1 MIIIKSNN
9 FVLDSIKGVI
19 FDKDG
24 TITDS
29 HKYWSKII
37 KMRAALIMN
46 RNKINRKYYP
56 DLCKSMG
63 LNIQTNKL
71 LPVGPIALKSRE
83 EVINNVLVFLKS
95 VNYSLNFQSINN
107 HFIEVNNDFS
117 KISNDYIK
125 PIKPCINLIHKLH
138 QLKVK
143 LSIVTSDTTQNAE
156 LVCEKLKISSC
167 FDFIIGGDQK
177 TKNKSSGEP
186 AIHAC
191 RLMDLDTK
199 DIICIGDALMDFEMS
214 ENAKLKGSILVASG
228 QIPLENLLKYSK
240 NCVGSLSE
248 IKIEN

>member
-1 MIIIKSNN
+1 MIKIKSNN

-37 KMRAALIMN
+37 KMRSGLIIT
-46 RNKINRKYYP
+46 RNNINRKHYP

-63 LNIQTNKL
+63 LNIKTNKL
-71 LPVGPIALKSRE
+71 LPVGPIALKSRA
-83 EVINNVLVFLKS
+83 EVINNVLLFLKS
-95 VNYSLNFQSINN
+95 INYSQNFNSIDNL
-107 HFIEVNNDFS
+107 FIEVNNDFS
-117 KISNDYIK
+117 KISSDYIK
-125 PIKPCINLIHKLH
+125 PIEPCINLIHKLH

-156 LVCEKLKISSC
+156 LVCDKLQISSC

-177 TKNKSSGEP
+177 IKNKSSGEP

-191 RLMDLDTK
+191 RLMNLDTT
-199 DIICIGDALMDFEMS
+199 DTICIGDAPMDFEMS
-214 ENAKLKGSILVASG
+214 KNAKLKGSILVESG
-228 QIPLENLLKYSK
+228 QIPMKNLLNYSEY
-240 NCVGSLSE
+240 CVRSLSE

>member
-1 MIIIKSNN
+1 MIKIKSNN

-37 KMRAALIMN
+37 KMRAALIIN
-46 RNKINRKYYP
+46 RNNINKKYYP
-56 DLCKSMG
+56 ELCKSMG

-71 LPVGPIALKSRE
+71 LPVGPIALKSRA
-83 EVINNVLVFLKS
+83 EVINNVLLFLKNI
-95 VNYSLNFQSINN
+95 NYSQNFQSIDNL
-107 HFIEVNNDFS
+107 FIEANNDFS
-117 KISNDYIK
+117 KISNNYII

-156 LVCEKLKISSC
+156 LVCDKLEISSC
-167 FDFIIGGDQK
+167 FDFIIGGDK
-177 TKNKSSGEP
+177 KIKNKSSGEP

-191 RLMDLDTK
+191 RLMNLDTK
-199 DIICIGDALMDFEMS
+199 DIICIGDAPMDFEMS
-214 ENAKLKGSILVASG
+214 KNAKLKGSILVESG
-228 QIPLENLLKYSK
+228 QIPMKNLLNYSEY
-240 NCVGSLSE
+240 CVRSLSE